1 MAGGA
6 RGLKEVGGFYLIE
19 GRKLCKFK
27 WAFVLF
33 RGGVKMVARMVMGT
47 FSREGFDKP
56 SKL

>member
-1 MAGGA
+1 MDVALWIVSTG
-6 RGLKEVGGFYLIE
+6 YPHLIE